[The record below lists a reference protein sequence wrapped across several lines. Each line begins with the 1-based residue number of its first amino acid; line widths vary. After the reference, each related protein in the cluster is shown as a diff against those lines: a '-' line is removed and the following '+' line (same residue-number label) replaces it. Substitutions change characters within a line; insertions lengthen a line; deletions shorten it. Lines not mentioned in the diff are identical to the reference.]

1 MKRGDFMGHVQN
13 HSGDRYQNL
22 SSGNS
27 HKIYEGKDAS
37 AEAECKWKTYV
48 PKDVSEHIRV

>member
-48 PKDVSEHIRV
+48 AKDVSEHIRV